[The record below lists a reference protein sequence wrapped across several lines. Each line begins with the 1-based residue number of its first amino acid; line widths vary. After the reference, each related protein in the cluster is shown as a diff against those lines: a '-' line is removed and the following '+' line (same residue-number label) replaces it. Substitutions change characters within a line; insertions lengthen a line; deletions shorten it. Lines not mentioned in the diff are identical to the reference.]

1 MSDTSNNFSTLKKIC
16 MKTSDKLLLGTA
28 LAAMLLFG
36 GASLAVY
43 ARYKSG
49 DIITE
54 KEVFRLNHL
63 KTALPAPSFL
73 RIKGISDVHFIPADT
88 FAIEYEKGGIRE
100 DGIIRP
106 VNKNHVIIKEGNDL
120 VLEPRYSR
128 SGDTLIIDG
137 YDPDALP
144 SAPGSRAVNGVY
156 SLTVYGLKSGSI
168 ELENGNSY
176 IEGAAVAGSG
186 DYRILL
192 KQNRLQIGQKKED
205 ETTENE
211 NPSYIR
217 GLAVSASD
225 GSSIELG
232 RAVHI
237 DDLRVELDSLCSLSE
252 GTGWNIGKVHIQAD
266 GHAQFNISG
275 SLWNKIM
282 ADAKADESPV
292 SGQGKGRQ

>member
-1 MSDTSNNFSTLKKIC
+1 

-54 KEVFRLNHL
+54 KEVYRLNHL
-63 KTALPAPSFL
+63 KTALPAPSWL
-73 RIKGISDVHFIPADT
+73 RIKGISEVHFIPADT

-100 DGIIRP
+100 DGIIRK
-106 VNKNHVIIKEGNDL
+106 VDKNHVLPKEGNDL
-120 VLEPRYSR
+120 ILEPRYSR

-137 YDPDALP
+137 YDPQALP
-144 SAPGSRAVNGVY
+144 PPPGLRAANGVY
-156 SLTVYGLKSGSI
+156 SLTVYGLKGGSI

-176 IEGAAVAGSG
+176 IEGDAVAGNG
-186 DYRILL
+186 DYRIVL

-205 ETTENE
+205 DTPKNE
-211 NPSYIR
+211 NPSYIH
-217 GLAVSASD
+217 GLSVSASD
-225 GSSIELG
+225 GSGIELG

-237 DDLRVELDSLCSLSE
+237 DDLRVELDSLSSLS
-252 GTGWNIGKVHIQAD
+252 GDTGMNIGNIHIQAN
-266 GHAQFNISG
+266 GRAELILAG
-275 SLWNKIM
+275 SLLNKIM
-282 ADAKADESPV
+282 ADAR
-292 SGQGKGRQ
+292 GTRQQEEQK